1 MAGIIKAGNWRES
14 GDDVQSAAFNFEDM
28 SHRADDY
35 LATVRRQAAQIIAQ
49 AKQQAAQIGQAA
61 MEQGQLAATAQA
73 EEVLQVQLDQKLASL
88 LPALHQ
94 AIESIRHSKQAWLK
108 QWEQKTVQLAAAI
121 ARRVIRRE
129 LSESPEITLD
139 LVREALQLALG
150 SGQIRLHLH
159 PKDYESLGQGIE
171 QITASIGN
179 LAPADIVPDPGIS
192 LGTCRVVTEF
202 GVVDQTIDAQLER
215 IEEELT

>member
-1 MAGIIKAGNWRES
+1 MAGIIKAGNWHES
-14 GDDVQSAAFNFEDM
+14 GEDVQSAAFNFEDM
-28 SHRADDY
+28 SGRVEDY
-35 LATVRRQAAQIIAQ
+35 LEMVRGKAAEIIAQ
-49 AKQQAAQIGQAA
+49 ASERAEQIGQTAQ
-61 MEQGQLAATAQA
+61 EQGQSAAVARAEDTAKA
-73 EEVLQVQLDQKLASL
+73 RLDQQLASL

-94 AIESIRHSKQAWLK
+94 AVDSIRHSKQAWLK
-108 QWEQKTVQLAAAI
+108 HWEQCTVHLAAAI

-129 LSESPEITLD
+129 LSESPEITIE

-159 PKDYESLGQGIE
+159 PQDYESLDQGIE
-171 QITASIGN
+171 QVAATIAN
-179 LAPADIVPDPGIS
+179 LAPTDIVPDPSIS
-192 LGTCRVVTEF
+192 PGTCRVVTEF